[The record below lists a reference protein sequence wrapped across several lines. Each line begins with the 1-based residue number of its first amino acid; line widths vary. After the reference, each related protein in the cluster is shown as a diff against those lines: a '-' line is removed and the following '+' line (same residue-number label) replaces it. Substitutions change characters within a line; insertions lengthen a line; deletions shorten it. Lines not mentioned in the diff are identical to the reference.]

1 MIGRSVWWC
10 KMGGGDVNSSG
21 VVGIIIR
28 EHSIMVMCVLNIIGI
43 GGKSAEIIKQGT
55 HALQAWRAAQPALK
69 RVLVAVSLLYLERGI
84 I

>member
-10 KMGGGDVNSSG
+10 KMEGGDVNISG
-21 VVGIIIR
+21 AMGIIIR

-55 HALQAWRAAQPALK
+55 HALCCRRGAQPS
-69 RVLVAVSLLYLERGI
+69 RR
-84 I
+84 